1 MEMPALNV
9 LIQINIS
16 DENSK
21 SGITLGELE
30 ALAADV
36 AALPRLTLRGLMA
49 IRRQSQVMKG
59 SLPWH
64 SKWL

>member
-21 SGITLGELE
+21 SGITLGELRRWRQT
-30 ALAADV
+30 
-36 AALPRLTLRGLMA
+36 AALPR
-49 IRRQSQVMKG
+49 
-59 SLPWH
+59 
-64 SKWL
+64 

>member
-30 ALAADV
+30 ALAADGGA
-36 AALPRLTLRGLMA
+36 AALNPARADGYPGARVKL
-49 IRRQSQVMKG
+49 
-59 SLPWH
+59 
-64 SKWL
+64 